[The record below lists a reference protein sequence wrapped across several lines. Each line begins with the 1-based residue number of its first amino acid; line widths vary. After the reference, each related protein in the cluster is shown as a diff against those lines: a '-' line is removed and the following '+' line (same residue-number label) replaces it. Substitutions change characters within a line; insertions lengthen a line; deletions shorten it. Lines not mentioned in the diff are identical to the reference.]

1 MSQPNLPSPPQP
13 TYDNNVKIRTAV
25 NRLTELL
32 EWLYPEPSPDIFTV
46 RDYRNRYPFTRLG
59 ALATGDIDR
68 YQRINRAIGHHV
80 QIGLCEY
87 HIGLIYLHE
96 GDFRGAV
103 QQFDQA
109 RHQWVF
115 VNQSAAIA
123 LTHLGRTVA
132 LRLGHHFESAMMSA
146 GKVAVWL
153 DRARLGEPVPQGGRF
168 FEKVLSYVAEL
179 QVELRQLMSPPPE
192 TAVNGTTDTANGQPP
207 GPPTSAMGTAAPAPS
222 VPDLPNDAATRA
234 DDEIETGAT
243 ARPPIVNLDRTAV
256 PALPIPEH
264 LLVDDRYGWYLVE
277 SRPESD
283 FLPEVKTG
291 DWLLVDLEPGI
302 TEDLPD
308 TEQPIL
314 IVKKE
319 NIGGTIRVRPLDPKD
334 RFQRIYLVTLADTPT
349 GAFRVDEATGTVSFS
364 HQMPEIGVA
373 RQEIL
378 GFVVGFWRPMREV
391 LPVDQP

>member
-13 TYDNNVKIRTAV
+13 TYDNNVAIRTAV

-32 EWLYPEPSPDIFTV
+32 EWIYPDPSPDIFTV

-68 YQRINRAIGHHV
+68 YQRINRAIGNHV

-103 QQFDQA
+103 QQFDLA

-123 LTHLGRTVA
+123 LTHMGRTVA

-179 QVELRQLMSPPPE
+179 QVELRHLMSPPPE
-192 TAVNGTTDTANGQPP
+192 TAVNGTADTANNQSP
-207 GPPTSAMGTAAPAPS
+207 GPPTSAMRAATPTSPAP
-222 VPDLPNDAATRA
+222 DLTTDAATRA
-234 DDEIETGAT
+234 DDEIETGAS
-243 ARPPIVNLDRTAV
+243 ARPPIVNLDRTTA

-291 DWLLVDLEPGI
+291 DWLLVDLEPGL
-302 TEDLPD
+302 TEDLHD

-319 NIGGTIRVRPLDPKD
+319 NIGGTIRVRPLDPKV
-334 RFQRIYLVTLADTPT
+334 RFQRIYLVTLADTLTP
-349 GAFRVDEATGTVSFS
+349 AFRVDEATGTVTFS
-364 HQMPEIGVA
+364 HQMPEIGVE

>member
-13 TYDNNVKIRTAV
+13 TYDNNVAIRTAV

-32 EWLYPEPSPDIFTV
+32 EWIYPDPSPDIFTV

-68 YQRINRAIGHHV
+68 YQRINRAIGNHV

-103 QQFDQA
+103 QQFDLA

-123 LTHLGRTVA
+123 LTHMGRTVA

-192 TAVNGTTDTANGQPP
+192 TAVNGTADTANGQPP
-207 GPPTSAMGTAAPAPS
+207 GPPTSAMRDGTLTAPS
-222 VPDLPNDAATRA
+222 VPDLTTDAATRA

-243 ARPPIVNLDRTAV
+243 ARPPIVNLDRTAA

-291 DWLLVDLEPGI
+291 DWLLVDLEPGL
-302 TEDLPD
+302 TEDLHD

-349 GAFRVDEATGTVSFS
+349 
-364 HQMPEIGVA
+364 A
-373 RQEIL
+373 RFP
-378 GFVVGFWRPMREV
+378 GG
-391 LPVDQP
+391 